1 MRGVL
6 IHFLAFE
13 ATMDKISNY
22 DPLRGIISNLHV
34 VDQWLL
40 IIGLSSFIAY
50 IVWND
55 DGEDY

>member
-1 MRGVL
+1 
-6 IHFLAFE
+6 
-13 ATMDKISNY
+13 MDKISNY

-50 IVWND
+50 LVWND